1 MIPKTKSPA
10 LAMLGET
17 LGRSRGVI
25 VGLLGQFTLMVI
37 LAWTLPEAWLKFEG
51 AAGISI
57 PAVTFFFIGILSI
70 FSVSEQGMKTGQNG
84 YPPRMFRY
92 PVSTLRLVAW
102 PMLFGAVAMA
112 LGWVAVG
119 VAILPRLGFRP
130 PLALG
135 ALWLAASSA
144 LLQTLTWWPFRS
156 NLTQLLAAAFGLP
169 ALAVVV
175 LWPMFVWE
183 GGPPVAWIALPI
195 VIVLAFGLAVRGVTL
210 DRRGDGR
217 GGKGWLS
224 ILDWVERLAEF
235 LPGAR
240 ASFTTA
246 VRAQLWFEWRS
257 KGATLLFLVIGFSAF
272 CAIFVGF
279 LSVIGAREPSQTRGF
294 LAAMF
299 VLPLMLCWVM
309 GSSFGRDDL
318 WSKSIA
324 LSPFAGTRPLTSG
337 TLVGI
342 KLGAA
347 ALSMLAAYGF
357 ILATLPLWL
366 FATGNFGAVG
376 SLLRTAA
383 GVQGAGTI
391 FLIATT
397 GLVVLLTLTWRG
409 MVGAMLPVLT
419 GRAWVAQGI
428 VYIFMAS
435 GGILTAIIAW
445 KKDDENLLRLALAL
459 LPWTLGISLVLKL
472 TVASVA
478 FHAAIRRG
486 MISRRGLISAG
497 LVWIVPTVCLLS
509 LCGLLLPPISLIVWL
524 EILMGVALVMPL
536 GRMAL
541 APLALDWNRHR

>member
-1 MIPKTKSPA
+1 MIPATKSPA

-25 VGLLGQFTLMVI
+25 VGLLGQFTLMFI
-37 LAWTLPEAWLKFEG
+37 LAWTLPEAWLKLDG
-51 AAGISI
+51 AAGFLI

-70 FSVSEQGMKTGQNG
+70 FSVSEQGMKTGKNG

-102 PMLFGAVAMA
+102 PILFGAVAMA
-112 LGWVAVG
+112 IGWVAVG
-119 VAILPRLGFRP
+119 VAILPRFGFRP

-135 ALWLAASSA
+135 ALAWAAGSVV
-144 LLQTLTWWPFRS
+144 LQTLTWWPFRS

-169 ALAVVV
+169 ALGLVV

-183 GGPPVAWIALPI
+183 WGPPVAWIVLPV
-195 VIVLAFGLAVRGVTL
+195 VIALAFGLAVRGVSL

-217 GGKGWLS
+217 GGRGWLS
-224 ILDWVERLAEF
+224 ILEWFERLSEL

-240 ASFTTA
+240 ASFSSG
-246 VRAQLWFEWRS
+246 VRAQLWYEWRS

-272 CAIFVGF
+272 CAVFVGF

-299 VLPLMLCWVM
+299 VQPLLFCWIM

-366 FATGNFGAVG
+366 FATGNFGAFG
-376 SLLRTAA
+376 SLLQAAA
-383 GVQGAGTI
+383 GVRGPGTI
-391 FLIATT
+391 ILIATT
-397 GLVVLLTLTWRG
+397 GLVVILTLTWRG

-419 GRAWVAQGI
+419 GRAWVTQGL
-428 VYIFMAS
+428 VYVFMVS
-435 GGILTAIIAW
+435 GGILIALLAW
-445 KKDDENLLRLALAL
+445 KAGDENLLRLALAM

>member
-1 MIPKTKSPA
+1 MIPATKSPA
-10 LAMLGET
+10 LAMFGES

-25 VGLLGQFTLMVI
+25 VGLLGQFALMVI
-37 LAWTLPEAWLKFEG
+37 LAWTLPEAWLKLEA
-51 AAGISI
+51 AAGLSI

-70 FSVSEQGMKTGQNG
+70 FSVSEQAMKSGKNG

-92 PVSTLRLVAW
+92 PVSTFRLVAW
-102 PMLFGAVAMA
+102 PMLFGAVTIA
-112 LGWVAVG
+112 LAWVTVG
-119 VAILPRLGFRP
+119 VVILPRLGFRP

-135 ALWLAASSA
+135 VLAWVAGSVV
-144 LLQTLTWWPFRS
+144 LQTLTWWPFRS
-156 NLTQLLAAAFGLP
+156 NLTQLLATAFGLP
-169 ALAVVV
+169 ALGVVV

-183 GGPPVAWIALPI
+183 WGPPVAWIALPI

-224 ILDWVERLAEF
+224 ILEWFERLTEF

-240 ASFTTA
+240 ASFSSG
-246 VRAQLWFEWRS
+246 VRAQLWYEWRS

-272 CAIFVGF
+272 VAAFVAF
-279 LSVIGAREPSQTRGF
+279 LSILGAREPSQTQGF
-294 LAAMF
+294 LASMF
-299 VLPLMLCWVM
+299 VLPLILCWIM

-324 LSPFAGTRPLTSG
+324 MSPFLATRPLTSG
-337 TLVGI
+337 RLVAI

-357 ILATLPLWL
+357 ILATLPLWM
-366 FATGNFGAVG
+366 FATGNLGAFG
-376 SLLRTAA
+376 SLLQTAA
-383 GVQGAGTI
+383 GARGAGTI
-391 FLIATT
+391 LLIAAT
-397 GLVVLLTLTWRG
+397 GLVVTLTLTWRG

-419 GRAWVAQGI
+419 GRAWVMQGL
-428 VYIFMAS
+428 VYIFMVS
-435 GGILTAIIAW
+435 GAIFGVILAW
-445 KKDDENLLRLALAL
+445 KSKDENLFRQRLAA
-459 LPWTLGISLVLKL
+459 LPWTLGVALVLKL
-472 TVASVA
+472 IVTSVA
-478 FHAAIRRG
+478 FRAAFQRG

-497 LVWIVPTVCLLS
+497 LIWIVPTVCLLS
-509 LCGLLLPPISLIVWL
+509 LCGLLLPPLSLLVWL
-524 EILMGVALVMPL
+524 ELLMGAALVMPL

>member
-1 MIPKTKSPA
+1 MIPATKSPA
-10 LAMLGET
+10 LAMLGES
-17 LGRSRGVI
+17 LGRSRAVI
-25 VGLLGQFTLMVI
+25 VGLLGEFTLMVI
-37 LAWTLPEAWLKFEG
+37 LVWTLPEAWLKLEG
-51 AAGISI
+51 PAGLMI

-70 FSVSEQGMKTGQNG
+70 FSVSEQALKSGQNG

-112 LGWVAVG
+112 LAWVAVG

-135 ALWLAASSA
+135 ALALVASSVV
-144 LLQTLTWWPFRS
+144 LQTLSWWPFRS
-156 NLTQLLAAAFGLP
+156 NLTQLLATAFGLP
-169 ALAVVV
+169 ALGGVV
-175 LWPMFVWE
+175 LWPMLVWE
-183 GGPPVAWIALPI
+183 WGPPVAWIALPI
-195 VIVLAFGLAVRGVTL
+195 IIALGFGLAVRGVTL

-224 ILDWVERLAEF
+224 ILEWFERLSEL
-235 LPGAR
+235 LPGAH
-240 ASFTTA
+240 ASFTSA
-246 VRAQLWFEWRS
+246 SRAQLWFEWRS

-272 CAIFVGF
+272 CALFVAILPAF
-279 LSVIGAREPSQTRGF
+279 VDREPSQTRGF

-299 VLPLMLCWVM
+299 VQTLMFCWIM

-324 LSPFAGTRPLTSG
+324 LSPFLATRPLTSG
-337 TLVGI
+337 RLVAI

-366 FATGNFGAVG
+366 FATGNFGAFG
-376 SLLRTAA
+376 SLLQTAA
-383 GVQGAGTI
+383 GARGAGTI
-391 FLIATT
+391 LLIAAT
-397 GLVVLLTLTWRG
+397 GLVVVLTLTWRG

-419 GRAWVAQGI
+419 GRAWVTHGT
-428 VYIFMAS
+428 VYIFMIS
-435 GGILTAIIAW
+435 GAILTAIIAW
-445 KKDDENLLRLALAL
+445 KKGDENLPRQALAM
-459 LPWTLGISLVLKL
+459 LPWTLGIALVLKL

-478 FHAAIRRG
+478 FRAATQRG

-509 LCGLLLPPISLIVWL
+509 LCGLLLPSISLLVWL
-524 EILMGVALVMPL
+524 ELLMGAALVMPL